1 MTLVRT
7 PIGAGQRQEA
17 GFMLPKA
24 LVSANGRPRG
34 VTGKRLGSPG
44 SAPLR
49 SADHSQAHRLLTH
62 AGKYPAAPWRWLF
75 WAWAIVFGC
84 DRVWRRES
92 ECVSYSPDRLAVR
105 SYEAACAHPL
115 HCARIWAQS
124 LMREVRPC
132 AMTWPSPPLPPRTQ
146 SLTSHPS
153 TKPDS
158 WR

>member
-1 MTLVRT
+1 
-7 PIGAGQRQEA
+7 
-17 GFMLPKA
+17 MLPKA

-44 SAPLR
+44 SALR
-49 SADHSQAHRLLTH
+49 SADHSQAHRLLNH
-62 AGKYPAAPWRWLF
+62 AGQYPAAPWRCLF

-92 ECVSYSPDRLAVR
+92 ECVSYSPDHLAVR

-115 HCARIWAQS
+115 HCAHLGPEPHEGGQALRHDLA
-124 LMREVRPC
+124 EP
-132 AMTWPSPPLPPRTQ
+132 ALPPRTQ